1 MGIQSEDSVSPQPRA
16 SIHLRQETISHS
28 LLSFHP
34 ATTPVMVASPS
45 LVGSSSVPCTS
56 SPSSVTAVT
65 RSWSDMNHW
74 KLMMTFGAG
83 SFFYSAAGQP
93 FYLAIARQ
101 QHSSTKLSARQVFK
115 EAIRRDG
122 WRSLFRG
129 TGIAVSGTVT
139 SELLYYLVLEYGK
152 EKLPFQH
159 RESRS
164 FLAGLVAEFS
174 SALLFNPF
182 AVVSQIQM
190 VSSSPS
196 LAQRSRRSTGSGR
209 SSTSPHTAK
218 VKVVLPQ
225 LLSSSGTPTCP
236 YSYGSALSIT
246 RSLIRDH
253 GWLSLFR
260 GALVSVLV
268 APVVGGWWYMYEALK
283 GHAYA
288 VAPYLLPSPTC
299 SSSSLIRRLPHWCT
313 STSDNALIN
322 ALVGATT
329 NMMFCLVM
337 NPIYVLR
344 LRVQTCPSTAKYPF
358 REAMKEMLA
367 KEGPHALWKGLSMNM
382 WLAILGGLTFGFAY
396 EGTKQL
402 SDARLGSASE

>member
-1 MGIQSEDSVSPQPRA
+1 
-16 SIHLRQETISHS
+16 
-28 LLSFHP
+28 
-34 ATTPVMVASPS
+34 
-45 LVGSSSVPCTS
+45 
-56 SPSSVTAVT
+56 
-65 RSWSDMNHW
+65 
-74 KLMMTFGAG
+74 MMTFGAG

-101 QHSSTKLSARQVFK
+101 QHSSTKLSARHVFK
-115 EAIRRDG
+115 EAVIRDG

-164 FLAGLVAEFS
+164 FLAGLVAELS

-190 VSSSPS
+190 VSSSRS
-196 LAQRSRRSTGSGR
+196 LGTPTRSTPVSGT
-209 SSTSPHTAK
+209 SSTSCSSNAT
-218 VKVVLPQ
+218 
-225 LLSSSGTPTCP
+225 SSSASLHRSTRTTGGSHPSPLAARSTPACP
-236 YSYGSALSIT
+236 YPYGSAVSIT

-253 GWLSLFR
+253 GWQSLFR

-283 GHAYA
+283 GRAYA
-288 VAPYLLPSPTC
+288 IAPYLIPSPT
-299 SSSSLIRRLPHWCT
+299 SSSNVLIHRLPHWCT

-329 NMMFCLVM
+329 NMMFCVVM

-344 LRVQTCPSTAKYPF
+344 LRVQTCPSNLKYPF
-358 REAMKEMLA
+358 REAMREMLA

-402 SDARLGSASE
+402 SDSRICSPSD

>member
-1 MGIQSEDSVSPQPRA
+1 MTTKGERSEAPLFPEPLTSVSLGQKWFSSSSPSLHPVR
-16 SIHLRQETISHS
+16 SHE
-28 LLSFHP
+28 
-34 ATTPVMVASPS
+34 VVASPS
-45 LVGSSSVPCTS
+45 PVSSSS
-56 SPSSVTAVT
+56 SSASLTAPSSVTAVT

-74 KLMMTFGAG
+74 RLMMTFAAG

-93 FYLAIARQ
+93 FFLAIARQ
-101 QHSSTKLSARQVFK
+101 QHSFSKLSARQVFQ
-115 EAIRRDG
+115 EAVIRDG

-164 FLAGLVAEFS
+164 FLAGLMAEFF

-190 VSSSPS
+190 VSSS
-196 LAQRSRRSTGSGR
+196 RSAGKLSESKLVGSSS
-209 SSTSPHTAK
+209 SSTVPFPAGHSNA
-218 VKVVLPQ
+218 LQ
-225 LLSSSGTPTCP
+225 SSASSHNTVACP
-236 YSYGSALSIT
+236 YTYGSAAYVT

-253 GWLSLFR
+253 GWKSLFR
-260 GALVSVLV
+260 GALVSALV

-283 GHAYA
+283 GRAYA
-288 VAPYLLPSPTC
+288 IAPFIIP
-299 SSSSLIRRLPHWCT
+299 SSSSSPVIRKLPQVCT
-313 STSDNALIN
+313 STSDNVLIN

-329 NMMFCLVM
+329 NMMFCLIM

-344 LRVQTCPSTAKYPF
+344 LRVQTCPTSVKYPF
-358 REAMKEMLA
+358 RQAMREMLA

-402 SDARLGSASE
+402 SGA

>member
-1 MGIQSEDSVSPQPRA
+1 MTTKGVTSEAPLSPDSLTSVSRGQKWF
-16 SIHLRQETISHS
+16 SSS
-28 LLSFHP
+28 
-34 ATTPVMVASPS
+34 SPS
-45 LVGSSSVPCTS
+45 LHTTCSQEVVQSPSPASSSS
-56 SPSSVTAVT
+56 SSASLNAPSSVTAVT

-74 KLMMTFGAG
+74 KLMMTFAAG

-93 FYLAIARQ
+93 FFLAIARQ
-101 QHSSTKLSARQVFK
+101 QHSSSKLSARQVFR
-115 EAIRRDG
+115 EAVFRDG

-129 TGIAVSGTVT
+129 TGIAVSGTVS

-164 FLAGLVAEFS
+164 FLAGLMAEFS

-190 VSSSPS
+190 VASSHSVEKLSANNLVAGKSGTATFP
-196 LAQRSRRSTGSGR
+196 AGR
-209 SSTSPHTAK
+209 SSALQPSATSPYPVA
-218 VKVVLPQ
+218 
-225 LLSSSGTPTCP
+225 CP
-236 YSYGSALSIT
+236 YPYGSAACVT

-253 GWLSLFR
+253 GWQSLFR
-260 GALVSVLV
+260 GALVSALV
-268 APVVGGWWYMYEALK
+268 APVVGGWWFMYEALK
-283 GHAYA
+283 GRAYA
-288 VAPYLLPSPTC
+288 IAPFIIP
-299 SSSSLIRRLPHWCT
+299 SSSSSSPLIRKLPHACT
-313 STSDNALIN
+313 STSDNVLIN

-344 LRVQTCPSTAKYPF
+344 LRVQTCPTSAKYPF
-358 REAMKEMLA
+358 RQAMREMLE

-402 SDARLGSASE
+402 SGA